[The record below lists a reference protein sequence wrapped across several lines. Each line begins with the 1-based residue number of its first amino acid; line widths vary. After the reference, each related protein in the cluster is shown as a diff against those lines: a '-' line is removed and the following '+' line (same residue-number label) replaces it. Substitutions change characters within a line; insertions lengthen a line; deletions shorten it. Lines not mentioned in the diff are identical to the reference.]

1 MDEEIIE
8 ALIKRAKGYSYNEV
22 QEEYSV
28 KEDGEI
34 ALTKRKVLEKYCPP
48 DSTALKTYMDICGER
63 SVESYTDE
71 ELEEEKSRLLKQ
83 LYLEEKEAMSEK
95 KKTSTTKTS
104 ATKTAPTKKTATK
117 SATTKTTT
125 AKKTATKKD
134 TSTTKKKERLSK
146 TVKDTS
152 TQERK

>member
-63 SVESYTDE
+63 GVESYTDE

-95 KKTSTTKTS
+95 KKTS

-117 SATTKTTT
+117 CATTKTTT

-146 TVKDTS
+146 MVKDTS
-152 TQERK
+152 AQERK

>member
-8 ALIKRAKGYSYNEV
+8 ALLKRAKGYSYNEV

-28 KEDGEI
+28 REDGEI

-63 SVESYTDE
+63 GVETYTDE

-83 LYLEEKEAMSEK
+83 LYLEEKQRSEEGK
-95 KKTSTTKTS
+95 K
-104 ATKTAPTKKTATK
+104 P
-117 SATTKTTT
+117 T
-125 AKKTATKKD
+125 AKRQRKKATDNKGQNL
-134 TSTTKKKERLSK
+134 LSSK
-146 TVKDTS
+146 AEKINK
-152 TQERK
+152 QESENDGI